1 MKNAIGILLR
11 IVLNLYIALGS
22 MDILTILIPI
32 IHKYEA
38 FLKTCVFSLFY
49 QCLTSFQCTGLSFPW
64 LNLLLDIIFDVIVN
78 GIVFLISISDNLLL
92 VYRIICILILY
103 HATLLNLLVQNSVL
117 IFYIEYHVISKE

>member
-1 MKNAIGILLR
+1 
-11 IVLNLYIALGS
+11 

-64 LNLLLDIIFDVIVN
+64 LNLFLDIIFDAIVN

-103 HATLLNLLVQNSVL
+103 HATLLNLLVQKSVL
-117 IFYIEYHVISKE
+117 IFYI

>member
-1 MKNAIGILLR
+1 MKNAIGILIR

-32 IHKYEA
+32 IHKYVA
-38 FLKTCVFSLFY
+38 LLKTCVFSLFY
-49 QCLTSFQCTGLSFPW
+49 QCLTSFQCTGLLFPW
-64 LNLLLDIIFDVIVN
+64 LNLFLDIIFDVIVN